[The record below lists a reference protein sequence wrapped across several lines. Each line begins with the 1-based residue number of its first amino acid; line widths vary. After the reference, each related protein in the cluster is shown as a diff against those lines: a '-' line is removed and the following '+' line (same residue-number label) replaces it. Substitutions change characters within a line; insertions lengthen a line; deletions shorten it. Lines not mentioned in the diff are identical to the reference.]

1 MNMEVGVVLL
11 GLGRI
16 ASLLEDDAKREKPA
30 SHAGAFAAAGA
41 VIVGGWDT
49 DADRRAAFAERWSTR
64 TDFDSADDLLA
75 LKPDIA
81 VVATYPDSHAEL
93 VELACRAGV
102 PVVVCEKPLT
112 ATLPSARRLVRSLER
127 TSTRVM
133 VNHERRYARDY
144 RRVRS
149 IIEAATYGR
158 LVAVQAKLYMGR
170 KRAPGEVLLW
180 DGTHMIDILRYLIGA
195 EVSQVSAWGTPEVAS
210 GRLTARFL
218 VGETE
223 VWLET
228 AADRDHLVFEL
239 DLGFET
245 GRIRIGN
252 GFYEESVGAPSPLYD
267 KMRSLVPVDVDRD
280 TLYPTRYFAAMAE
293 DAVRAVR
300 EPGYKPVSTMG
311 DGLAA
316 LEAIEAIL
324 RAAGS
329 NLKRIS
335 RLTYS

>member
-1 MNMEVGVVLL
+1 MEVRVALL

-30 SHAGAFAAAGA
+30 SHAGAFTAAGA
-41 VIVGGWDT
+41 VLVGGYDT
-49 DADRRAAFAERWSTR
+49 DGERRSAFTARWNAP
-64 TDFDSADDLLA
+64 TDFGSPAALLA
-75 LKPDIA
+75 VQPDIA
-81 VVATYPDSHAEL
+81 VIATYPDSHAEL
-93 VELACRAGV
+93 VTLACRAGV

-112 ATLPSARRLVRSLER
+112 ADLSQARRLVRSAGR
-127 TSTRVM
+127 FGSRVL

-149 IIEAATYGR
+149 LIQTGAFGR
-158 LVAVQAKLYMGR
+158 LKSVQAKLYMGR
-170 KRAPGEVLLW
+170 NRAPGEVLLW
-180 DGTHMIDILRYLIGA
+180 DGTHMIDVLRFLTDG
-195 EVSQVSAWGTPEVAS
+195 ELSQVSAWGQPEAP
-210 GRLTARFL
+210 GTRLTARFL

-245 GRIRIGN
+245 GRIRVGN
-252 GFYEESVGAPSPLYD
+252 GLYEEFVGAVSPLYD
-267 KMRSLVPVDVDRD
+267 KMRSLVPVEVDHD
-280 TLYPTRYFAAMAE
+280 GLYPTRYFAGMAE
-293 DAVRAVR
+293 DAVRAAR
-300 EPGYKPVSTMG
+300 EPDYTPVSTMT

-316 LEAIEAIL
+316 LEAIETIL

-329 NLKRIS
+329 SLKRIS
-335 RLTYS
+335 RL